1 MRVARQG
8 MAQVMLVRM
17 VMRLLQLMMMMQIM
31 RMREVWCMTMVVVR
45 VVRRR
50 RDFPVRS
57 ALRIDVVGP
66 VARQVMQLPPPGG
79 KLAPP
84 LHRLRNGK

>member
-45 VVRRR
+45 VVHARPERCQAHRTSNARLLHHWRVNEATRTCRMHRR
-50 RDFPVRS
+50 
-57 ALRIDVVGP
+57 
-66 VARQVMQLPPPGG
+66 
-79 KLAPP
+79 
-84 LHRLRNGK
+84 